1 MCLASILDN
10 NEVVFAS
17 ESKYWVHVSGLAVDM
32 DRNDGSHGRLQVP
45 VDEPAGFRVCGTLTL
60 EVLLKFARIHAI
72 RAFIDVNKIGPA
84 TGLADR
90 LGGRDKG
97 VGDRNDNI
105 AWLYASG
112 GQRELDRI
120 PPPRG
125 PKTNRRHPEFCVFG
139 VRFLLLLAP
148 NGDGRPQCIPE

>member
-112 GQRELDRI
+112 GQSETDCIRPPSDTKTMRRI
-120 PPPRG
+120 A
-125 PKTNRRHPEFCVFG
+125 EFFE
-139 VRFLLLLAP
+139 FTLEILYLLAP
-148 NGDGRPQCIPE
+148 NETRHPQSI

>member
-1 MCLASILDN
+1 M
-10 NEVVFAS
+10 
-17 ESKYWVHVSGLAVDM
+17 
-32 DRNDGSHGRLQVP
+32 
-45 VDEPAGFRVCGTLTL
+45 DEPAGFRVCGTLTL

-97 VGDRNDNI
+97 VRDCNDNI

-112 GQRELDRI
+112 GQRESDCIRPASDTNTMRRI
-120 PPPRG
+120 A
-125 PKTNRRHPEFCVFG
+125 EFCEFALE
-139 VRFLLLLAP
+139 FLYLWAA
-148 NGDGRPQCIPE
+148 NEAGHAQCISEGGQQFFF